1 MWEEEKY
8 SMIKGVYDHKAT
20 QQKVLEVIFGLKRM
34 ISISKRLKGR
44 GVNGART
51 TAEKMR
57 IKKRLNTASTE

>member
-1 MWEEEKY
+1 
-8 SMIKGVYDHKAT
+8 
-20 QQKVLEVIFGLKRM
+20 M

-44 GVNGART
+44 GVNDART